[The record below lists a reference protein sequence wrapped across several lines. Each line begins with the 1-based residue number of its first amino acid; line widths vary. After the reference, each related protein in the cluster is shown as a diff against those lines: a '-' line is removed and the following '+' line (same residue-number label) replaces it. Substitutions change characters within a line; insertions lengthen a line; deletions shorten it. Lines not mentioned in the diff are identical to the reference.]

1 VKFDYHENRIDK
13 KGLDLLDKLLTLN
26 PSQRITA
33 KDALNHPYFKS
44 HPLPCSSSEL
54 PKITTDLHDYQIR
67 VLYLVMKYS
76 IHLYQK
82 RR

>member
-1 VKFDYHENRIDK
+1 MISYKSRIDE

-44 HPLPCSSSEL
+44 HPLPCSPSDF
-54 PKITTDLHDYQIR
+54 PKIATELHDYQIR
-67 VLYLVMKYS
+67 VLYFNEV
-76 IHLYQK
+76 
-82 RR
+82 